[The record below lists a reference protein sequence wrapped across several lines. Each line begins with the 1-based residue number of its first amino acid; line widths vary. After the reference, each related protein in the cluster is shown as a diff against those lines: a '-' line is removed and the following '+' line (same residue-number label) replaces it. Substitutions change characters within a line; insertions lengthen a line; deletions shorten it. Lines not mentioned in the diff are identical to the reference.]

1 MKAMTHLNLET
12 LYESLR
18 LRKRPEDIAVLI
30 KEVLQGDLNAKEMR
44 LLDKAASGAL
54 RNQVWQYT
62 SMLEA
67 FADVSGAQVQ
77 VSRAMQLFK
86 TDGANDMSAYDD
98 PLVVEAF
105 LAKVSAVIHKNPGYS
120 DYKTD
125 RLNREER
132 MAAGLDISRRRYNKL
147 FRCLRHL
154 DKKLHTM
161 LRGHRKSLFQRIG
174 KHGFAEDITRED
186 FMKDVNSA
194 CFIAYYTARCN
205 LRSEFTVSGQ
215 QRAFDEIA
223 DMLLQRCLYEPVD
236 ASWWDIMPAK
246 RQPRQQDTAN
256 WPAIAMVYPDQ
267 QVLRK
272 LSPEQQGFLLGK
284 WTTLLQQV
292 ATFLEELWQTNAFD
306 RQSMVVRSGNDSTT
320 WNNTANAWNKARDGW
335 MSLIY
340 ALGMEFILEEMCF
353 GKVMR
358 LIAGDVA
365 EWHHM
370 EGHKGDPNL
379 SVWNQLPLP
388 WEVFSGKT
396 TCNRERV
403 AATCKAAGLDPER
416 SGWIA
421 PRVHHP
427 VPFLP
432 TPELVHGVTVSN
444 PYLATILKQ
453 HKYFSGKDASPL
465 SPEKN

>member
-1 MKAMTHLNLET
+1 MNLDT

-30 KEVLQGDLNAKEMR
+30 KDVLQENLDTKEMR
-44 LLDKAASGAL
+44 QLNKAASGAL
-54 RNQVWQYT
+54 RNKVWQYT
-62 SMLEA
+62 SMLEK

-77 VSRAMQLFK
+77 VGRAIQLFK
-86 TDGANDMSAYDD
+86 TDDAADMSAYDD

-132 MAAGLDISRRRYNKL
+132 MAAGLDISRRQYNKL

-161 LRGHRKSLFQRIG
+161 IREHKKSLFQRIG
-174 KHGFAEDITRED
+174 KHGFAEDISRED

-194 CFIAYYTARCN
+194 CFIAYYNARCN

-215 QRAFDEIA
+215 QRAYDEIA
-223 DMLLQRCLYEPVD
+223 DMLLQRCLYEPETAD
-236 ASWWDIMPAK
+236 WWDIMPSK
-246 RQPRQQDTAN
+246 RQPRQEDTAN
-256 WPAIAMVYPDQ
+256 WWAIAQVYPDQ
-267 QVLRK
+267 EVLRK
-272 LSPEQQGFLLGK
+272 LSPEQQGMLLGK
-284 WTTLLQQV
+284 WTTLLEQV
-292 ATFLEELWQTNAFD
+292 AAFLEDLWQTNEIN
-306 RQSMVVRSGNDSTT
+306 RQSMVVQPGNDSST

-335 MSLIY
+335 MNLIY

-365 EWHHM
+365 AWHHLT
-370 EGHKGDPNL
+370 GSKGDTNL
-379 SVWNQLPLP
+379 TVWNQVPLP
-388 WEVFSGKT
+388 WEVLSGKT
-396 TCNRERV
+396 TCTRERV
-403 AATCKAAGLDPER
+403 LAACKAVNLDPER

-421 PRVHHP
+421 PRTHQP

-444 PYLATILKQ
+444 PYLATLLKQ
-453 HKYFSGKDASPL
+453 HKYFSGKGATPL
-465 SPEKN
+465 FPGQN